1 MYSVR
6 LSHQC
11 MQKITDV
18 AHFTLHTLLCI
29 CALQQVTIVNFTLTE
44 SQWSERLL
52 TTVIHK
58 EQRILDHQFTDL
70 HADTVTAT
78 SAAVTLS
85 ETLISQLSNTA
96 TTTSSSLIDDD
107 ALIAALTETHAA
119 VLEAA
124 ERLETV
130 ATVHAALA
138 DKARPY
144 RITATRGAVLHSLAV
159 EVTRLYTVNSTAS
172 GNSGSSSDS
181 GVSHA
186 ALYSI
191 DAAQFEAVFE
201 RGLASTDKA
210 ALGTRHISSAVAAVT
225 LCVYKHLVSDVL

>member
-1 MYSVR
+1 M
-6 LSHQC
+6 
-11 MQKITDV
+11 
-18 AHFTLHTLLCI
+18 
-29 CALQQVTIVNFTLTE
+29 TE
-44 SQWSERLL
+44 SQWAERLL
-52 TTVIHK
+52 ATVIHK

-85 ETLISQLSNTA
+85 ETLISQLSNT
-96 TTTSSSLIDDD
+96 TTITSSSSLIDDD

-130 ATVHAALA
+130 ATVRAALA

-144 RITATRGAVLHSLAV
+144 RIIATRGAVLHSLAV
-159 EVTRLYTVNSTAS
+159 DVTRLYTVNTTAI
-172 GNSGSSSDS
+172 GNSSGSSDS
-181 GVSHA
+181 RVLQSM
-186 ALYSI
+186 LYSI
-191 DAAQFEAVFE
+191 DAAQFESVFE

-225 LCVYKHLVSDVL
+225 LCVYKHLVRDML